1 MSDKE
6 SEESW
11 INLEEDRGWSQESY
25 RDYMKRRD
33 AEEDALK
40 KGTYKY
46 EYEYGKPSD
55 KQIGGSHYKDCVIQ
69 PVDYIV
75 KNNQTTFL
83 NKIPKILWFGTK
95 NQYHRWLLGEAPW
108 FKKGEVGQSKGFVR
122 LDFGYSYLDGRPVK
136 SIILDAVRWT
146 VIINLITILIAYLI
160 SIPIGVITAVKKGT
174 TFDKITRDAKTTSV
188 GKLSMIGGT
197 LGLLTGK

>member
-11 INLEEDRGWSQESY
+11 INPEDRGWKYESY

-75 KNNQTTFL
+75 KNNLDFL
-83 NKIPKILWFGTK
+83 EGNVVKYITRHKTK
-95 NQYHRWLLGEAPW
+95 NGIEDIRKVIHYAELILE
-108 FKKGEVGQSKGFVR
+108 KK
-122 LDFGYSYLDGRPVK
+122 Y
-136 SIILDAVRWT
+136 
-146 VIINLITILIAYLI
+146 
-160 SIPIGVITAVKKGT
+160 
-174 TFDKITRDAKTTSV
+174 
-188 GKLSMIGGT
+188 GKE
-197 LGLLTGK
+197 K